1 MMNTN
6 FAQILVSN
14 LKMSSS
20 RFKVG
25 MMSLVFTF
33 VFLGMGTNSHAQ
45 SLMKSDAKVD
55 ASILENYTFKTEA
68 SFVKNVLRA
77 EMEDL
82 SSPDGDELY
91 KNLKNHFIMTI
102 VNNVERNT
110 GNVSQAVQIAYVDL
124 VHFAERYKNPDGK
137 IVEVVA
143 EVSALIN

>member
-1 MMNTN
+1 MNTN

-33 VFLGMGTNSHAQ
+33 VFLGMGTTSHAQ

-55 ASILENYTFKTEA
+55 ASILENYSFKTET
-68 SFVKNVLRA
+68 SFVMDVLRS
-77 EMEDL
+77 ELEDL
-82 SSPDGDELY
+82 SSPDGDEVY
-91 KNLKNHFIMTI
+91 KTLKNHFIMTI
-102 VNNVERNT
+102 VSNVDRNNGDVR
-110 GNVSQAVQIAYVDL
+110 QAVQIAYVDL
-124 VHFAERYKNPDGK
+124 VHFAERFKNPDGK
-137 IVEVVA
+137 IVEVVT